1 MIRRIN
7 ILFFTLFWV
16 YVCTL
21 VLISI
26 NPKGGLQDVI
36 IFDKEFR
43 VDYLLHALAFMV
55 LPILVFLA
63 TKNRL
68 WNKTGFIL
76 LGISLLLAVGTEFMQ
91 LLVSGRTF
99 NPFDI
104 TSNIAGIAIGILI
117 AIIAAKYNNRN
128 RS

>member
-7 ILFFTLFWV
+7 IIFFTLFWV

-21 VLISI
+21 VLITI
-26 NPKGGLQDVI
+26 NPKGGLQDVT
-36 IFDKEFR
+36 IFEKEFR
-43 VDYLLHALAFMV
+43 IDYLLHALAFMV

-63 TKNRL
+63 SKNRL
-68 WNKTGFIL
+68 WSKTGFIL

-99 NPFDI
+99 NPFDM
-104 TSNIAGIAIGILI
+104 TSNIVGLVIGIL
-117 AIIAAKYNNRN
+117 AALLANKFYKRN
-128 RS
+128 H